1 MVSVLILLILNY
13 FNRGTIMMINDR
25 RELQST
31 ILTYSLYDSV
41 GVATLLKSID
51 HDG

>member
-25 RELQST
+25 KELQST
-31 ILTYSLYDSV
+31 ILTYSPYDSV
-41 GVATLLKSID
+41 GVATLLEID
-51 HDG
+51 